1 MNLTRRGFTAISQ
14 WLSHS
19 SSSSLSSYSSEK
31 WFILHPRLLN
41 IQSPGYSKAKKS
53 PQELE
58 SSFSGHGYEIVGL
71 SGSDLGGELEKRE
84 WPRPTEIPYQAKV
97 ANLVHLI
104 GKISG
109 PVQIETLEDGRTW
122 AFTVLVQQKTLD
134 FPHLWIPI
142 IFEGDM
148 AGIAACHLKENDL
161 IYVLGQLSAE
171 SPQFTDV
178 NGQAGIQVMVHSISY
193 VQEELSWSKKITP
206 SPKQTEENSEDFDK
220 VQKAVAV
227 EGLWKELFAKPYN
240 WYDNRFDKRNPRYP
254 DFRNK
259 NSKEA
264 LWLDKHTPDSVLSAL
279 ESPEFCAKFANG
291 TRDNFVADLW
301 KDLFSNPDKWWD
313 ERMVKAMHL
322 VSSRYPDFKHK
333 ETGEALW
340 LDGLKPEWLL
350 PILETL
356 KINTRVIDQGQ
367 SEVLHHKES
376 GEALWLDSLK
386 PEGLLPILE
395 TLKIDKRVVDQ
406 GQSEGQKI
414 EKIRA
419 DIGHRW
425 EDLFADPS
433 KWCDNR
439 KVKTQPTHPDFKH
452 KETGEALWLDGP
464 KPEWVLS
471 KLKTLEIDQRQD
483 KGHLW
488 EDLFA
493 DPSKWCDNRKVK
505 TQPTHPDFKHKET
518 GEALWLDGIKPEW
531 VLSKLKT
538 LEIDQRQNK
547 DSNDL
552 WKDLVANRDK
562 WWDNRLSKVNPK
574 APDFKH
580 KDSGKGLWLNG
591 STPDWALTNLTPSKA
606 KEEAADEVKHEDIWG
621 HCIVPENGLRR

>member
-291 TRDNFVADLW
+291 
-301 KDLFSNPDKWWD
+301 
-313 ERMVKAMHL
+313 
-322 VSSRYPDFKHK
+322 
-333 ETGEALW
+333 
-340 LDGLKPEWLL
+340 
-350 PILETL
+350 
-356 KINTRVIDQGQ
+356 
-367 SEVLHHKES
+367 
-376 GEALWLDSLK
+376 
-386 PEGLLPILE
+386 
-395 TLKIDKRVVDQ
+395 
-406 GQSEGQKI
+406 QKI

-464 KPEWVLS
+464 KAEWVLS